1 MKQLVVLSDA
11 RLAHSLA
18 DYLSHRGLHC
28 ELTQS
33 EVGITLWLA
42 DESRSGEAEPEIKRF
57 LQDPHHPRYAEA
69 SWQSGAPNS
78 RIDYSAGHH
87 SLTAHFLM
95 QAGPVT
101 LIVMALCVCLYGLQ
115 FIGLGVYQALSFH
128 PDLAQLTGWQIWR
141 FVTPAFLH
149 FSPLHLIFNLMWWWY
164 LAGLI
169 ERQLGCS
176 KLLTLLLIGA
186 VIPNL
191 LEYLVSGPDFG
202 GLSAVVNTLVG
213 YAWILGR
220 RRPEGG
226 VQLQDGIFGF
236 MVIWLIIGFSG
247 VLGNNLANVAH
258 LSGLL
263 IGLLHGWLDSRKPLR
278 RV

>member
-18 DYLSHRGLHC
+18 DYLSHRGLQC

-33 EVGITLWLA
+33 EIGITLWLA
-42 DESRSGEAEPEIKRF
+42 DESRIGEAEPEIKRF
-57 LQDPHHPRYAEA
+57 LQDPYHPRYAEA

-101 LIVMALCVCLYGLQ
+101 LMVMALCVGLYGLQ
-115 FIGLGVYQALSFH
+115 FIGLNLYQALSFH
-128 PDLAQLTGWQIWR
+128 PDLSQLNGWQIWR

-164 LAGLI
+164 LAGLV
-169 ERQLGCS
+169 ERELGSS
-176 KLLTLLLIGA
+176 KLLTLLLVGA

-191 LEYLVSGPDFG
+191 LEYLASGPDFG

-213 YAWILGR
+213 YCWILGR
-220 RRPEGG
+220 RQPAGG

-236 MVIWLIIGFSG
+236 MLVWL
-247 VLGNNLANVAH
+247 VLGFMNVLGFNTANLAH
-258 LSGLL
+258 TGGLL
-263 IGLLHGWLDSRKPLR
+263 VGLIQGWRDSRKAIPK
-278 RV
+278 